1 MKRLPLIS
9 NISDKLIH
17 YYPALKRKLVIAN
30 INKKD
35 VEYMDHVV
43 LMTLIMSF
51 FMAVLSFLLL
61 NAYNLEVYW
70 AALVFLVFLPFFFY
84 YYIHIPDVYIYKRR
98 KAIEYD
104 IVFATKHIII
114 GLSSGMPLFDTLMGV
129 SKGYGEVSKEFRQI
143 VERVTLGEP
152 ITHVLRDT
160 AEKSPSPAFKRILI
174 QIANAV
180 ISGADIGESLDAVIT
195 QISKE
200 QMLKVKEYGQKM
212 NPIIMFYL
220 IVAVIFPTLGMTFI
234 MILLSFISK
243 GATFP
248 LYYLILVSIGIGLL
262 QFLFLAYVESSR
274 PRFALLTA

>member
-1 MKRLPLIS
+1 MDRLPIVS
-9 NISDKLIH
+9 HISDKLIK
-17 YYPALKRKLVIAN
+17 YYPSLRRKLIIAQ

-35 VEYMDHVV
+35 VEYMDYVI
-43 LMTLIMSF
+43 LMTFIMSLL
-51 FMAVLSFLLL
+51 MAILAFIIF
-61 NAYNLEVYW
+61 NTYNVDTYW
-70 AALVFLVFLPFFFY
+70 AAVIFVVFIPLFFY

-180 ISGADIGESLDAVIT
+180 ISGADIAESLDAVIT

-234 MILLSFISK
+234 MILFSFISK
-243 GATFP
+243 GVTFP